1 MRSPSVP
8 RKFADARHRPYLI
21 IGQYVVMMS
30 NEMTFLHQSE
40 SDVKCHGKLKRY
52 PNGDWELLVASRP
65 VFSIENGWEV
75 SNKSDSK
82 RPQTGKKQAA
92 DLDRARRRAAAKLRD
107 IARCT
112 PFRWFVTL
120 TFAPEKV
127 NRYDPAEIIRK
138 MRSWLDNR
146 VRRNGLAYVLV
157 PELHKDGAVHFH
169 GFFNDSDI
177 GFVDSGTLKVDRCKA
192 PRRPRSEK
200 QRQEW
205 LAACA
210 KPVYNI
216 ADWQFG
222 FSTAMEI
229 YGDYNAAIG
238 YCCKYIG
245 KQSEKIGGR
254 WYYSG
259 GALSLPEVDY
269 IDCDFYAVK
278 DDPRAYC
285 FTVDAAGCAFVLLRG
300 DENFGLVGADGGG
313 LCRSGDG
320 D

>member
-1 MRSPSVP
+1 M
-8 RKFADARHRPYLI
+8 L
-21 IGQYVVMMS
+21 S

-40 SDVKCHGKLKRY
+40 SDVKCHGRLKRY
-52 PNGDWELLVASRP
+52 PDGSWELMAASRP
-65 VFSIENGWEV
+65 IFGGDGWEV
-75 SNKSDSK
+75 SDKSDSIASK
-82 RPQTGKKQAA
+82 PQTGKRNAA
-92 DLDRARRRAAAKLRD
+92 DVERARRRAGAAVRD

-120 TFAPEKV
+120 TFSPEKV
-127 NRYDPAEIIRK
+127 NRYDPAEIIHK
-138 MRSWLDNR
+138 MRLWLDNR
-146 VRRNGLAYVLV
+146 VRRNGLCYVLV
-157 PELHKDGAVHFH
+157 PERHKDGAVHFH

-177 GFVDSGTLKVDRCKA
+177 GFVDSGTLKVDGCKS

-216 ADWQFG
+216 SDWRFG
-222 FSTAMEI
+222 FSTAIEI

-245 KQSEKIGGR
+245 KQTDKIGGR

-259 GALSLPEVDY
+259 GDLVRPSVDFVDVDY
-269 IDCDFYAVK
+269 WQLRQMDGAYAF
-278 DDPRAYC
+278 DLP
-285 FTVDAAGCAFVLLRG
+285 AAALGIVIVRG
-300 DENFGLVGADGGG
+300 DDGV
-313 LCRSGDG
+313 SFDG
-320 D
+320 R